1 MKNASGEASLWNEKR
16 RGLRILVTPSKIEEQ
31 SPAEVDPTY
40 ERTTYGVYEIK
51 TLNLNYPCQKGN
63 EVEEG
68 GDIMRSGE
76 G

>member
-1 MKNASGEASLWNEKR
+1 
-16 RGLRILVTPSKIEEQ
+16 LVTPSKIEEQ
-31 SPAEVDPTY
+31 SPAEVGPTY